1 MSPKLRRE
9 DRLLKQT
16 KNYFAVLD
24 RKEPSIGVDNDRGL
38 YPRAKGPPSNP
49 SLIHKVEKEIK
60 PLRISMQEVCLPL
73 PGVPRREIAKRMRP
87 DQVLDRLGSI
97 ASNRRYDGKKF
108 WDYYATRNSTKF
120 LHLEWELE
128 DKLNELLLYLETY
141 GLKTKESKRVL
152 RRILYTVDFRWG
164 YKAPPV
170 IINPGAHT
178 LKGGYWRILHLLR
191 V

>member
-1 MSPKLRRE
+1 
-9 DRLLKQT
+9 
-16 KNYFAVLD
+16 
-24 RKEPSIGVDNDRGL
+24 
-38 YPRAKGPPSNP
+38 
-49 SLIHKVEKEIK
+49 
-60 PLRISMQEVCLPL
+60 
-73 PGVPRREIAKRMRP
+73 MRP
-87 DQVLDRLGSI
+87 NQVLDRLGSI

-141 GLKTKESKRVL
+141 GLKTKESRRVL

-164 YKAPPV
+164 FKAPPV